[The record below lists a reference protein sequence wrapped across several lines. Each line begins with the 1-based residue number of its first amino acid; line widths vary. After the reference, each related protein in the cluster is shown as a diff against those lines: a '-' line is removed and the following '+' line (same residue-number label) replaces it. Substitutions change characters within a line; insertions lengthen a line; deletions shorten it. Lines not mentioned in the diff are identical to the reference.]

1 MAQKTEREKEKESK
15 QYLLLLSF
23 SSLGV
28 VYGDIGTSPL
38 YALRECFYGKHAV
51 SPTVDNVL
59 GVLSLIFW
67 SLILVISVKYLLLV
81 LRADNQGEG
90 GILALMQLV
99 LPKKKRNKTSILML
113 GLFGA
118 ALLYGDGTITPAISV
133 LSAVEGLKVATPV
146 FKPFILPITLG
157 ILFFLFLVQRHGSGK
172 VGMMFGSVMLVWF
185 VVIAA
190 TGAMNIIKNVDVL
203 AAANP
208 LHAFRFFNHH
218 GFKSL
223 FILGAVFLVVTGGE
237 ALYADIGHFGR
248 PPIRL
253 AWYTFVLPCLLLN
266 YFGQG
271 ALLLNRGASI
281 SNPFYQLI
289 PGWALYPMVV
299 LATSAT
305 IIASQAII
313 SGVFSLTF
321 QALQLGYL
329 PRLQVRHTSE
339 KERGQI
345 YIPYANWL
353 LFAATAGVV
362 LGFQTSSN
370 LAGAYGVAVSTTM
383 VITIVLGYLA
393 MRNLWHWSKAAAI
406 PVASFF
412 LIIDISFFGA
422 NLLKIWKG
430 GWYPLLLAG
439 GVYLLMSTWFNGR
452 KIVGHQLKEYLQPLK
467 GFVKNM
473 DLRKVTRVS
482 GTAIYLTQN
491 PLTTPPAFMQ
501 NITRNKII
509 HSRIIFLSVGFKGV
523 PRIPAKERIR
533 FEKLRDG
540 FYRVLARYGFL
551 DSADLQAVIRIL
563 NNRHLKIDMEQTTI
577 FVGRG
582 TLIPSQSIGMSKWRD
597 KLYILM
603 AKNSAKA
610 TTYFNLPPD
619 HVLEMG
625 GQIKL

>member
-1 MAQKTEREKEKESK
+1 MAQKTERQKKKESK

-59 GVLSLIFW
+59 GVLSLILW
-67 SLILVISVKYLLLV
+67 SLILIISLKYLLLI

-99 LPKKKRNKTSILML
+99 LPKKKRNKTPILIL

-146 FKPFILPITLG
+146 FKPFILPLTLG
-157 ILFFLFLVQRHGSGK
+157 ILFFLFLLQRHGSGK
-172 VGMMFGSVMLVWF
+172 VGMMFGTVMLVWF
-185 VVIAA
+185 TVIAVA
-190 TGAMNIIKNVDVL
+190 GAMNIIKNFDVL

-208 LHAFRFFNHH
+208 LHAFRFFHH
-218 GFKSL
+218 QGFKSL

-248 PPIRL
+248 TPIRL

-271 ALLLNRGASI
+271 ALLLNKGASI
-281 SNPFYQLI
+281 SNPFYQLT
-289 PGWALYPMVV
+289 PDWALYPMVV
-299 LATSAT
+299 LSTCAT

-339 KERGQI
+339 EEKGQI

-353 LFAATAGVV
+353 LFAATAAVV

-370 LAGAYGVAVSTTM
+370 LAGAYGVAVSATM
-383 VITIVLGYLA
+383 VITIVLGYMA
-393 MRNLWHWSKAAAI
+393 MRHLWHWPKAAAI
-406 PVASFF
+406 PITAFF
-412 LIIDISFFGA
+412 LITDISFLAA
-422 NLLKIWKG
+422 NLLKIWRG
-430 GWYPLLLAG
+430 GWYPLLLAV
-439 GVYLLMSTWFNGR
+439 GVYFIMSTWSKGR
-452 KIVGHQLKEYLQPLK
+452 KTVDQQLKEYLQPLK

-491 PLTTPPAFMQ
+491 PLTTPPAFMH

-509 HSRIIFLSVGFKGV
+509 HSRIIFLSIGFKGIPYV
-523 PRIPAKERIR
+523 PAKERIH
-533 FEKLRDG
+533 FEKLREG
-540 FYRVLARYGFL
+540 FYRVLVRYGFL
-551 DSADLQAVIRIL
+551 NAADFQAAIRIIQ
-563 NNRHLKIDMEQTTI
+563 NRHLKIDLKKTTI

-597 KLYILM
+597 RLYILM

-619 HVLEMG
+619 HVLEIG